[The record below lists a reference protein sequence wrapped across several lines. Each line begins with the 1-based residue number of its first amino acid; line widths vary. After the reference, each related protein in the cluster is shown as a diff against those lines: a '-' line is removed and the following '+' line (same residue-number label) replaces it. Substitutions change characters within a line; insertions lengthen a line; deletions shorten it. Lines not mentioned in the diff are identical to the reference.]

1 MEANNIKVKTNG
13 SLKKSEKI
21 KKYLR
26 QMKAQWSET
35 QECSKSSFKREVYIN
50 TTLPQEIRKISN
62 KDLIL
67 HLKQLKKQTK
77 T

>member
-1 MEANNIKVKTNG
+1 
-13 SLKKSEKI
+13 
-21 KKYLR
+21 
-26 QMKAQWSET
+26 MKAQWSET

-50 TTLPQEIRKISN
+50 TTLPQETRKISN

-67 HLKQLKKQTK
+67 NLKQLKKEQTK